1 MESYSKLTDIEL
13 NNEILST
20 KTNHDIIKE
29 KILVCID
36 EIEKFEE
43 IINSDLKELRIYED
57 KYIKLINEL
66 NNR

>member
-1 MESYSKLTDIEL
+1 MESYSNLTDIEL
-13 NNEILST
+13 NNLILST

-29 KILVCID
+29 KILVCVG